1 MRKEAL
7 IIGFLLI
14 LLIVP
19 LNVLSARTVEN
30 QEVQLSLD
38 LRDLEFTDGFNSR
51 EGYILDMEEFEGDL
65 YALVKTFKHVTT
77 TYIKTPKYSF
87 LKKVGG
93 EWETLIE
100 DIDPVI
106 SSREPKMKNIGG
118 ELLIYGKEI
127 RVFDGFSLSV
137 EFEGLP
143 PVLPSSQGS
152 CRKESGNP
160 NWECV
165 DNPQPNYFLELVS
178 HEPTLTYGVTR
189 GGEIYRR
196 VYLDGT
202 ASGDW
207 ELVYDSPKNDIVLC
221 AALGK
226 CEGGAGFAKKYSFS
240 GIESF
245 EGNLYLSGG
254 DVETSSRTGDTPGEK
269 QGEVYLFDGT
279 EITSILSKKY
289 RSITSVFAFNGGLY
303 ASVGPYTGPFAYG
316 NPFLARYDGVD
327 WEDVEWPDADGD
339 LEEVQESPG
348 DIQIF
353 GGNLYIAETRGRL
366 KWPGLSW
373 IDEGNDP
380 SKSVDIIEYNRFENM
395 RTDKPLDFFGVIEN
409 GFLNS
414 IKPFENN
421 LYVAYYNKTQVGS
434 SGGKHGGIIFEF
446 PLTSCDISQEII
458 ILLEAEGDLP
468 GSPLEDSYPFD
479 VCSTNLECTI
489 KSGSCD
495 SLAGEQCTAELSS
508 ITDANLAECGS
519 GYDFNLCCIPS
530 EVTSCTPQVTE
541 KFCADKGYQCGV
553 WDGYDPDTVTGCPG
567 VTHDCDNIVG
577 GGCSGGTV
585 CQLSNGQCSSEPRFW
600 STLDDLT
607 EAIDEINIL
616 IEGGDVL
623 MNLKDQGI
631 LADGQIEF
639 SITNDGNEVRT
650 ILSDEVSNPNLVS
663 VPWSI
668 SQSDLVDSDLEEE
681 FFFRVEGGTSLP
693 LKINVLTQC
702 FEVSF
707 CSDYKSQP
715 DCDSDQVLCTVGE
728 IGVEN
733 NNPSVNCWDDS
744 GGYNYNCGCKW
755 NEDPQQ
761 GINKCGPKYFRVD
774 HDPERPGYD
783 PSWEGSCTFSETTTD
798 TCDDEFLSYSWSGA
812 WDDGNSSFTSDPG
825 DVNFREDPATG
836 DWYYDPLTSKG
847 ILSESQF
854 CEQSVGEKVVPC
866 PSQIKL
872 PFFGFWQ
879 IFSSLSLI
887 AFIYVV
893 MVFRKN

>member
-1 MRKEAL
+1 MRKKGL
-7 IIGFLLI
+7 IFCFLFVLLI
-14 LLIVP
+14 GITSAAVVCSDSSQIIMKLSNTNNAHGALWNDANYDGFEICYDTIFGVSYDSNENVVLNTNPTGVVTLMEGWNLVSFPTINPVP
-19 LNVLSARTVEN
+19 
-30 QEVQLSLD
+30 SLD
-38 LRDLEFTDGFNSR
+38 LVAFCPGV
-51 EGYILDMEEFEGDL
+51 
-65 YALVKTFKHVTT
+65 A
-77 TYIKTPKYSF
+77 
-87 LKKVGG
+87 GG
-93 EWETLIE
+93 IWYLPRGE
-100 DIDPVI
+100 DIGSFATLSDPNLSPGIGYSIYSKESCDFDI
-106 SSREPKMKNIGG
+106 SSYGLADHILVTLHEGWNLLGG
-118 ELLIYGKEI
+118 ADVPDINTVYTTAGEI
-127 RVFDGFSLSV
+127 WEWDTQRQDYASATSG
-137 EFEGLP
+137 
-143 PVLPSSQGS
+143 SSQKGYFVFWEDGTRPTTCANPILSLTDETNAHAEDGS
-152 CRKESGNP
+152 LNTAGYDVDVCYADLDCTVTSE
-160 NWECV
+160 ECV
-165 DNPQPNYFLELVS
+165 NE
-178 HEPTLTYGVTR
+178 
-189 GGEIYRR
+189 GERC
-196 VYLDGT
+196 
-202 ASGDW
+202 
-207 ELVYDSPKNDIVLC
+207 IV
-221 AALGK
+221 K
-226 CEGGAGFAKKYSFS
+226 
-240 GIESF
+240 
-245 EGNLYLSGG
+245 
-254 DVETSSRTGDTPGEK
+254 
-269 QGEVYLFDGT
+269 
-279 EITSILSKKY
+279 
-289 RSITSVFAFNGGLY
+289 
-303 ASVGPYTGPFAYG
+303 
-316 NPFLARYDGVD
+316 
-327 WEDVEWPDADGD
+327 
-339 LEEVQESPG
+339 
-348 DIQIF
+348 
-353 GGNLYIAETRGRL
+353 
-366 KWPGLSW
+366 
-373 IDEGNDP
+373 
-380 SKSVDIIEYNRFENM
+380 
-395 RTDKPLDFFGVIEN
+395 
-409 GFLNS
+409 
-414 IKPFENN
+414 
-421 LYVAYYNKTQVGS
+421 
-434 SGGKHGGIIFEF
+434 
-446 PLTSCDISQEII
+446 
-458 ILLEAEGDLP
+458 
-468 GSPLEDSYPFD
+468 
-479 VCSTNLECTI
+479 
-489 KSGSCD
+489 
-495 SLAGEQCTAELSS
+495 LSS
-508 ITDANLAECGS
+508 VTNAHLAECDS
-519 GYDFNLCCIPS
+519 TDYDFNLCCSVKDAAALIAT
-530 EVTSCTPQVTE
+530 TSCE
-541 KFCADKGYQCGV
+541 SEGRLCGNYV
-553 WDGYDPDTVTGCPG
+553 NDIGETLN
-567 VTHDCDNIVG
+567 CDNIVG